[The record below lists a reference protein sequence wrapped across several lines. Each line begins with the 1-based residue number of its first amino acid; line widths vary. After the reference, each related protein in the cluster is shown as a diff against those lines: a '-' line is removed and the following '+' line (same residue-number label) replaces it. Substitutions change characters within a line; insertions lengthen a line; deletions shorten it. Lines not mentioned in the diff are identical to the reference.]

1 MKNETLLKELLKI
14 NSLAEKDK
22 IKLSLDTLI
31 SKVQQ
36 EILVEENKNQSSKHR
51 LNKCLSYHK
60 KLLKSTKPFL
70 AYACN
75 DQFNGKQAFCN
86 SFYLTVLCDDDKLP
100 IDDYT
105 SSEFNNY
112 PNLTRLFDRKKYGF
126 KTFTCNVGKL
136 MNAFKAHNIIQLV
149 NDDFNAVLNRENFEL
164 FIYHLNYKN
173 SDSITL
179 YCDEFEKRIFEE
191 TLKPVFTEKK
201 NGSFGIIL
209 PMKKNDDENIK
220 MFFESDLS

>member
-1 MKNETLLKELLKI
+1 MKNETLLNELFKI

-31 SKVQQ
+31 SKIQQ
-36 EILVEENKNQSSKHR
+36 EILVEENKNLSSKQR
-51 LNKCLSYHK
+51 LNKCLNYHK
-60 KLLKSTKPFL
+60 KLLKSNKPIL

-75 DQFNGKQAFCN
+75 DQFDGKQAFCN
-86 SFYLTVLCDDDKLP
+86 SFYLTVLVDDDKLP

-105 SSEFNNY
+105 TKFSNF
-112 PNLTRLFDRKKYGF
+112 PNLTRLVNKKDYAF

-136 MNAFKAHNIIQLV
+136 MNAFKSYNIIQLV
-149 NDDFNAVLNRENFEL
+149 NDDFNAVLNRENFEN
-164 FIYHLNYKN
+164 FIYYMNFKN
-173 SDSITL
+173 KDTITL
-179 YCDEFEKRIFEE
+179 YCNEFEKRNFEE

-220 MFFESDLS
+220 MFFENELL